1 MKFLFIVQGEGRG
14 HLTQC
19 IALEKIL
26 RNNGHEVVEILVGKS
41 ASRQLPS
48 FFQKNVIA
56 PVSRFES
63 PNFLPSPSTK
73 RSNVFRSLFYNL
85 FRTPA
90 YLKSMAFIN
99 RRIRET
105 NADAVINFY
114 ELLTGLTYAMYPIH
128 VPQICIGHQY
138 LFLHKDFVLPEHL
151 KIKIRVLNFFSKLT
165 CIGASHKLALSFT
178 NMDKDKQHRITVVPP
193 LLRKEVFSLN
203 PTKGDYIHG
212 YLVNSGF
219 AENVE
224 YWHKINPETPLRFF
238 WDRKGES
245 PVKVIDETLSF
256 YQLDDKEFLRQMSG
270 CKAYASTAGFESICE
285 AMYLG
290 KPILMVPAHI
300 EQDCNAFDAVR
311 NGAGITSSD
320 FDLGSL
326 IAFSSDFNPNIEF
339 KVWVDKASQMIMS
352 AIEDGLHYYYIG
364 HTYTAVRKALQ

>member
-85 FRTPA
+85 FRTPE
-90 YLKSMAFIN
+90 YLKSMSFIN

-138 LFLHKDFVLPEHL
+138 LFLHKEFVLPEHL

-238 WDRKGES
+238 WDRKGEN

>member
-1 MKFLFIVQGEGRG
+1 MKAVG
-14 HLTQC
+14 
-19 IALEKIL
+19 IL
-26 RNNGHEVVEILVGKS
+26 LSVWNNGHEVVEILVGKS

-48 FFQKNVIA
+48 FFQKNVVA

-63 PNFLPSPSTK
+63 PNFLPSPATK
-73 RSNVFRSLFYNL
+73 RSNVLRSLFYNI
-85 FRTPA
+85 FKIPA
-90 YLKSMAFIN
+90 YLKSMSFIN

-105 NADAVINFY
+105 NADVVINFY
-114 ELLTGLTYAMYPIH
+114 ELLTGLTYALYPIH
-128 VPQICIGHQY
+128 IPQICIGHQY
-138 LFLHKDFVLPEHL
+138 LFLHKDFVLPEYL
-151 KIKIRVLNFFSKLT
+151 KIKIRVLNFFSTLT
-165 CIGASHKLALSFT
+165 SIGASHKLALSFAR
-178 NMDKDKQHRITVVPP
+178 MDKDKSNRITVVPP

-203 PTKGDYIHG
+203 TTKGDYIHG

-224 YWHKINPETPLRFF
+224 SWHKLNPDTPLRFF
-238 WDRKGES
+238 WDRKGEKL
-245 PVKVIDETLSF
+245 VKVIDETLRF

-270 CKAYASTAGFESICE
+270 CKAYASTAGFESVCE

-326 IAFSSDFNPNIEF
+326 IAFSSDFSPNTEF
-339 KVWVDKASQMIMS
+339 KDWVDKASSMIMS
-352 AIEDGLHYYYIG
+352 AIEESLHYYYIE
-364 HTYTAVRKALQ
+364 HTYPTVGKAL